1 MRLTLPLSALILA
14 STASAGT
21 LRVGATPVPAGELL
35 EFVKPIL
42 AKQGVELQIR
52 EFSDYVQPNVALGE
66 GSLDA
71 NLFQHTPY
79 LNAFQQ
85 NRPLNIVPVRG
96 VYLPPLGL
104 YSKRVAK
111 VTELRSGAT
120 IAIPND
126 PSNGARALLLL
137 ERAGLIRLKPGAG
150 VRAGL
155 TDIVSNV
162 KRLKFRELEAAQLP
176 RSLQD
181 VDAAIVNANYALD
194 IGLSPTKDAIFH
206 EERNSVYV
214 NVLATT
220 RNKAQNPDILKLAA
234 ALTSPEARAWLLK
247 KYSGS
252 VIPAF

>member
-1 MRLTLPLSALILA
+1 MRKILILTVA
-14 STASAGT
+14 ALVPVASAGT

-35 EFVKPIL
+35 EFVKPLL
-42 AKQGVELQIR
+42 AKQGVDLQIR
-52 EFSDYVQPNVALGE
+52 EFSDYVGPNVALGE

-71 NLFQHTPY
+71 NLYQHVPY

-85 NRPLNIVPVRG
+85 NRPLNIVPVRKI
-96 VYLPPLGL
+96 YLPPLAL
-104 YSKRVAK
+104 YSRRVQK

-137 ERAGLIRLKPGAG
+137 EKAGLIRLKAGAG
-150 VRAGL
+150 VRATVL
-155 TDIVSNV
+155 DITANV

-176 RSLQD
+176 RALSD
-181 VDAAIVNANYALD
+181 VDAAIVNTNYALEV
-194 IGLSPTKDAIFH
+194 GLNPLQDALFH
-206 EERNSVYV
+206 ENKNSLYA

-220 RNKAQNPDILKLAA
+220 RDKVNNPDLKKLVA

-247 KYSGS
+247 KYGGTI
-252 VIPAF
+252 VPAF

>member
-1 MRLTLPLSALILA
+1 MRKILILTVA
-14 STASAGT
+14 ALVPVASAGT

-35 EFVKPIL
+35 EFVKPLL
-42 AKQGVELQIR
+42 AKQGVDLQIR
-52 EFSDYVQPNVALGE
+52 EFSDYVGPNVALGE

-71 NLFQHTPY
+71 NLYQHVPY

-85 NRPLNIVPVRG
+85 NRPLNIVPVRKI
-96 VYLPPLGL
+96 YLPPLAL
-104 YSKRVAK
+104 YSRRVQK

-137 ERAGLIRLKPGAG
+137 EKAGLIRLKAGAG
-150 VRAGL
+150 VRATVL
-155 TDIVSNV
+155 DITANV

-176 RSLQD
+176 RALSD
-181 VDAAIVNANYALD
+181 VDAAIVNTNYALEV
-194 IGLSPTKDAIFH
+194 GLNPLQDALFH
-206 EERNSVYV
+206 ENKNSLYA

-220 RNKAQNPDILKLAA
+220 RDKVNSPDLKKLVA

-247 KYSGS
+247 KYGGTI
-252 VIPAF
+252 VPAF